1 MIFVSDTEA
10 LDVLEPEA
18 EAEDAEGKEYSDAEE
33 QDDDDEEEE
42 VEAEFTLEEL
52 GDLLEEGDD
61 LEAEVGQADDS
72 DPEDYDTEGSNEA
85 RDSASESD
93 VDGDI

>member
-1 MIFVSDTEA
+1 M
-10 LDVLEPEA
+10 
-18 EAEDAEGKEYSDAEE
+18 
-33 QDDDDEEEE
+33 
-42 VEAEFTLEEL
+42 EAEFTLEEL

-72 DPEDYDTEGSNEA
+72 DPEDYDTEGSYGA

-93 VDGDI
+93 V